1 MPVLFTWTHDPAK
14 RIGLVVLVVAIVAGL
29 VLVMLLDR
37 VPLPAR
43 LAVTRANRGMTQLA
57 RATRHVLLSPRRLV
71 PPLLLALVIHFG
83 VSFVVWLIARG
94 SDVHVSI
101 GQCFVLVPVV
111 VLFSMVPVSIA
122 GWGVREGAMVV
133 ALGLVGVARAP
144 ALAVSVLFGL
154 TLAVSGLPGGFLW
167 LRSAERTRVR
177 EATSSSSSLV

>member
-1 MPVLFTWTHDPAK
+1 MAEPLDETPTHPLDYAAINATWGA
-14 RIGLVVLVVAIVAGL
+14 LLAG
-29 VLVMLLDR
+29 
-37 VPLPAR
+37 
-43 LAVTRANRGMTQLA
+43 
-57 RATRHVLLSPRRLV
+57 VLLHLAFIYHYGVPDPVAYFL
-71 PPLLLALVIHFG
+71 PPLALALVIHFG